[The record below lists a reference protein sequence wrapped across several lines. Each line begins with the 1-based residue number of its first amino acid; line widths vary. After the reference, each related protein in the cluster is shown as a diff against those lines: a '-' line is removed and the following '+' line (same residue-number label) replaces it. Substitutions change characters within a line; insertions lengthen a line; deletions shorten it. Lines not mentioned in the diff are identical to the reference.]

1 MVDDYLSQVKTLEDA
16 GVSDADIAYALAN
29 QTAGPIPCYDAK
41 LILEESGLVVEDPV
55 TGGRS
60 GTLIDFY
67 QGLPESDIKKL
78 TGWFISHC
86 FGRGNNVA
94 TQEYPRNVQVAIVM
108 DSLPAEMQDEADALI
123 ALGGG
128 KPYAG
133 TTEAD
138 VVAIRDQHN
147 ADQAEREAEQ
157 AAQNA
162 IDDLELRYITVY
174 NANIAP
180 LIDSQNTTEADW
192 VAAIQQMA
200 SEL

>member
-1 MVDDYLSQVKTLEDA
+1 MVDYLSQVKPLEDA
-16 GVSDADIAYALAN
+16 GLSDADIAYALAN

-67 QGLPESDIKKL
+67 QGLAESDIKKL

-94 TQEYPRNVQVAIVM
+94 TQEYPRNVQVAMVM
-108 DSLPAEMQDEADALI
+108 DSLPADMQGEADALI

-128 KPYAG
+128 KPWAG
-133 TTEAD
+133 TVEAD
-138 VVAIRDQHN
+138 VVASRDAYN
-147 ADQAEREAEQ
+147 AEQAEQ
-157 AAQNA
+157 AAQQA
-162 IDDLELRYITVY
+162 TLEALNNLESRYAAQY
-174 NANIAP
+174 NEKIAP
-180 LIDSQNTTEADW
+180 LIGAQNTTEADW
-192 VAAIQQMA
+192 ISAIQEMS
-200 SEL
+200 SEF